1 MDIRLLTLYG
11 NCVGLR
17 DCLGL
22 NLLVRPPTA
31 SARALLRRTS
41 TLRSAAA
48 SHPSLGQLRRAACRS
63 LPPPPTRSFE
73 RDDKPGVG
81 RRHATVGTT
90 SAAGG
95 DSIRGPYP
103 PALSRV
109 ECVSLPLPSSRYV
122 VTTRVLIGQRPR
134 VAAPVRRLLLP

>member
-1 MDIRLLTLYG
+1 MWRRVCGTPWHALIGCIGHVFVLAVPQTRTVPPHGSSQSHVAFHLAHSATSLMDIRLLTLYG

-81 RRHATVGTT
+81 R
-90 SAAGG
+90 
-95 DSIRGPYP
+95 
-103 PALSRV
+103 
-109 ECVSLPLPSSRYV
+109 
-122 VTTRVLIGQRPR
+122 
-134 VAAPVRRLLLP
+134 